1 MGTLQTN
8 SAVVLAIASHITK
21 PYHKEVKVYLKTKQN
36 KTKLRAAEKS
46 DFSLLFANKE

>member
-36 KTKLRAAEKS
+36 KTQSSREVR
-46 DFSLLFANKE
+46 LFTPVC